1 MRELVIGIA
10 HRLVSSSGVYTPPD
24 DGEPVGV
31 DVHLQLG
38 VETINRV
45 MRQVDDYD
53 FVYFLSEQV
62 EPETGGTL
70 SDVDGYDGKTWEIGK
85 RDADDNHRTRWR
97 IIEQ

>member
-1 MRELVIGIA
+1 MRDLVIGIA
-10 HRLVSSSGVYTPPD
+10 HRLVASDGVYTPPD
-24 DGEPVGV
+24 GESVDV

-45 MRQVDDYD
+45 MRQVDDHD

-70 SDVDGYDGKTWEIGK
+70 TDVDGYDGKTWEIGK
-85 RDADDNHRTRWR
+85 RDDDDSHRSRWR